1 MFVHDELR
9 ILAGSSRA
17 TAGNLDPWHERL
29 IHLGLYKSE
38 VDWVI
43 EHAHRQISS
52 VLADDTGLWILN
64 CNHVESHTEWML
76 TTYQDSQFTNV
87 AIDRSFIDLSGDRW
101 LIDYKTA
108 VPDVPIVVFIENQVA
123 RYAHQLRRYAH
134 IVESLDQRIIRKA
147 LYFTAIPQLVEISD
161 NGD

>member
-1 MFVHDELR
+1 ME
-9 ILAGSSRA
+9 
-17 TAGNLDPWHERL
+17 N
-29 IHLGLYKSE
+29 
-38 VDWVI
+38 
-43 EHAHRQISS
+43 
-52 VLADDTGLWILN
+52 
-64 CNHVESHTEWML
+64 HTEWML

-123 RYAHQLRRYAH
+123 RYANQLRRYAR
-134 IVESLDQRIIRKA
+134 IVESLDQRVIRKA
-147 LYFTAIPQLVEISD
+147 LYLTAIPQLVEISN